1 MNYIQQFMKD
11 NNLQEN
17 TTFKIIYLNGDAEKF
32 IIICNKICYNYAY
45 NQEIDDYDNGV
56 PIDVENLNI
65 ILSGNYKSLE
75 IIPINNI
82 PKTKFIPKKN
92 EEFYYIGN
100 YGGICYTNNDNFLG
114 NEYIIEHQLVF
125 ATREQAEDYK
135 WFLDNVNAYKKPFI
149 RNEHN
154 YSIHYNCADK
164 SIGIGYDISTMFGN
178 LYFGGENNINAFIE
192 NAGEERIKKYMFNI
206 WN

>member
-32 IIICNKICYNYAY
+32 IIIYYKICFS
-45 NQEIDDYDNGV
+45 DDCDYGV
-56 PIDVENLNI
+56 PIDVETLND
-65 ILSGNYKSLE
+65 ILTGNYKSLE

-135 WFLDNVNAYKKPFI
+135 WFLDTVDKYKKDYVDDMINFNFMMFEEQELKLDWEKHY
-149 RNEHN
+149 RQSN
-154 YSIHYNCADK
+154 Y
-164 SIGIGYDISTMFGN
+164 
-178 LYFGGENNINAFIE
+178 YFGSEENILKFRKE
-192 NAGEERIKKYMFNI
+192 VGEERIKKYMFNI